1 MSTFAE
7 IVSVKM
13 TRLELYRI
21 LDASTIPNDTALNEV
36 VSVARRNVD
45 LPECESILGSIDE
58 AFQESDEIY
67 RDRQNEIGESL

>member
-1 MSTFAE
+1 MSSLTE

-21 LDASTIPNDTALNEV
+21 LDSATIPNDTSLNEV

-45 LPECESILGSIDE
+45 LPECESILDSIDE
-58 AFQESDEIY
+58 AFEEADEIY

>member
-45 LPECESILGSIDE
+45 LPECESILDSIDE
-58 AFQESDEIY
+58 AFQESDEMY
-67 RDRQNEIGESL
+67 RDRQNEIGGSL